1 MSPFVWLT
9 LRTQSLRGFMKF
21 KILFVKSEYE
31 EKLQLFGFVHITLM
45 EKKKTKKTKLIF
57 SFSIICPLKELNEI
71 NILKTVP

>member
-9 LRTQSLRGFMKF
+9 LRTQSLQGFMKF

-45 EKKKTKKTKLIF
+45 EKKKKKK
-57 SFSIICPLKELNEI
+57 NEV
-71 NILKTVP
+71 NLLF